1 MTSTFTRLWRR
12 VRHHLPFVPRRAES
26 IPDGLWL
33 HTLVRYPCLAPLPL
47 PAQHRLGQLCEQ
59 FLAGKEFHGAHGLK
73 ITDEMV
79 LAIAA
84 QACLPLIHLPGQGRW
99 RDDAL
104 GWYDDFVGIV
114 VHPAEAVAQR
124 EVTDGA
130 GVVHRYRETLLGE
143 AMERGPVMLSWHHVA
158 QAGET
163 AHSGHNLVIHEFAH
177 KFDMRGKAPG
187 QPANGC
193 PVLPAGFLGLRSG
206 AEARRHWRTVLGHEY
221 AAFREKVAMA
231 QRFGEAPPWLD
242 SYGAHSPAEFFA
254 VACEAYWVSRER
266 FGQEF
271 PELLRLF
278 DGFFR
283 PPSVKLS

>member
-12 VRHHLPFVPRRAES
+12 AQRLLPFLPRQGDT

-33 HTLVRYPCLAPLPL
+33 HTLVRYPFLAALPL
-47 PAQHRLGQLCEQ
+47 PAQQRLRSLSAQ

-73 ITDEMV
+73 ITDDIAV
-79 LAIAA
+79 SIAA
-84 QACLPLIHLPGQGRW
+84 QACLPLVHLPGQGRW

-143 AMERGPVMLSWHHVA
+143 AMARGPVMLSWHHVA
-158 QAGET
+158 EAGDT
-163 AHSGHNLVIHEFAH
+163 AHRGHNLVIHEFAH

-187 QPANGC
+187 QDADGC
-193 PVLPAGFLGLRSG
+193 PVLPAGFLGMRSG
-206 AEARRHWRTVLGHEY
+206 TEARRHWRTVLGHDY
-221 AAFREKVAMA
+221 AAFKEKVVMA
-231 QRFGEAPPWLD
+231 QRFGETPPWLD

-283 PPSVKLS
+283 PAAFKPS